1 VSNVRRNILHSREKL
16 RIGPSIDRISFLLLV
31 ASPLTTIA
39 VSPFY
44 NYDPIN
50 LIKLLVCTS
59 VAFATLGIISAN
71 GTRLFSRIPRNLMMS
86 AAFFVLWMLVAMLV
100 SEAPLSQEF
109 WGVFGRNSGFLTYF
123 SLIVLLLSSALV
135 QTEKFYANLIRSFV
149 LTSFPLTLYA
159 LIQLV
164 GMDPIAWSQ
173 MAPFA
178 TLGNINF
185 SSAFFGLASIV
196 QGVLVLH
203 SRTSGQLKV

>member
-1 VSNVRRNILHSREKL
+1 
-16 RIGPSIDRISFLLLV
+16 
-31 ASPLTTIA
+31 
-39 VSPFY
+39 
-44 NYDPIN
+44 
-50 LIKLLVCTS
+50 
-59 VAFATLGIISAN
+59 
-71 GTRLFSRIPRNLMMS
+71 MMS

-203 SRTSGQLKV
+203 SRTSVQLKLLLVSFLLVNIFIILQTGSIQGVMIFIAGMGIVIFLKIRSILSLKFLKFPYLIGGLLIFILTFMAL